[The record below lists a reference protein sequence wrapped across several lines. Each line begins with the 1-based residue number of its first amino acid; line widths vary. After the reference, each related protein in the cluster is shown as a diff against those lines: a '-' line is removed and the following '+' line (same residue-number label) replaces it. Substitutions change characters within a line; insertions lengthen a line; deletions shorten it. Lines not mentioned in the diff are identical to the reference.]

1 MVPRTRTVW
10 KTRVVNDP
18 CPTTQMGGS
27 FDKPGPVTCMKCGG
41 AGYTPRTEHYSEQV
55 TEYEYVD
62 DDNE

>member
-1 MVPRTRTVW
+1 
-10 KTRVVNDP
+10 
-18 CPTTQMGGS
+18 MGGS